1 MAFTGDLEHLNIV
14 DIIQLLH
21 TTRKSGTFSVKGSRG
36 ESRIIFSNGYM
47 VGANHLDNRIRIG
60 TVLVK
65 MHAIALK
72 DLETALEIQ
81 KKAGRDRK
89 PLIATLIELGKL
101 KPDEA
106 SKGLR
111 KLIEMTIVDLI
122 GWTRGT
128 FTLDSEDIAVTRECS
143 YPIGKMEQATGLD
156 AQMVLMEALRI
167 FDEQERDRQAGKN
180 VPSYEELFAE
190 VVSAGAAEEKR
201 EKSSAITADDLGL
214 SDIDYLERKMPRFSP
229 ENEVFNPVEIHRQ
242 KIKETLSG
250 FSAEEQEAFVS
261 FLEKSS
267 TGMSPIDRSTRQ
279 QGNAQAIILLSEDE
293 FIKHSIMTLC
303 KNEGVL
309 VFTTEGE
316 EELDRIIAQCL
327 LIKTFPILVFDSPRM
342 DGILSEEKIIGLQ
355 RQVKEKYPDVDTI
368 QIASLLD
375 YAFTMQSYRDGVRA
389 VFPKPIRESRRET
402 FIEDAITFFESF
414 KAYIGGFCHEQKDPG
429 TVDNQLGKINAR
441 ILAMRD
447 IREPSDISLAL
458 LQSVAELFERSIT
471 FMVRST
477 ELMGEKALGVHSEK
491 DKNPAL
497 VGKLKIPLTK
507 PSVFRTVIEKGQ
519 LFYGESND
527 AVLREYLFA
536 GIGAPLRPTI
546 MLLPMM
552 SRGKVMT
559 LTYGDFG
566 RKEVSPV
573 QRDGLVILAHQ
584 AGLVVENALYRKLIN
599 KGSHK

>member
-1 MAFTGDLEHLNIV
+1 
-14 DIIQLLH
+14 
-21 TTRKSGTFSVKGSRG
+21 
-36 ESRIIFSNGYM
+36 
-47 VGANHLDNRIRIG
+47 
-60 TVLVK
+60 
-65 MHAIALK
+65 
-72 DLETALEIQ
+72 
-81 KKAGRDRK
+81 
-89 PLIATLIELGKL
+89 
-101 KPDEA
+101 
-106 SKGLR
+106 
-111 KLIEMTIVDLI
+111 
-122 GWTRGT
+122 
-128 FTLDSEDIAVTRECS
+128 
-143 YPIGKMEQATGLD
+143 
-156 AQMVLMEALRI
+156 
-167 FDEQERDRQAGKN
+167 
-180 VPSYEELFAE
+180 
-190 VVSAGAAEEKR
+190 
-201 EKSSAITADDLGL
+201 
-214 SDIDYLERKMPRFSP
+214 
-229 ENEVFNPVEIHRQ
+229 
-242 KIKETLSG
+242 
-250 FSAEEQEAFVS
+250 
-261 FLEKSS
+261 
-267 TGMSPIDRSTRQ
+267 
-279 QGNAQAIILLSEDE
+279 
-293 FIKHSIMTLC
+293 
-303 KNEGVL
+303 
-309 VFTTEGE
+309 
-316 EELDRIIAQCL
+316 
-327 LIKTFPILVFDSPRM
+327 M

-429 TVDNQLGKINAR
+429 TVDNQLGKINAS

-584 AGLVVENALYRKLIN
+584 AGLVVENALYRKQLN